1 MENENKQSTEF
12 DGIVLSESVDNAE
25 AVADVTIP
33 ENKGNENLSAQE
45 APKKK
50 KKKKIGKFLVFLI
63 FIALIGGGCYYY
75 LKYMCTSDKF
85 IDYSIKSVN
94 SMVNNIYKNTIDYN
108 ILEDDYLGTG
118 ELEIKSSDSKY
129 SYLDGLKLEYTVGTS
144 LANDYASLDGKLTQ
158 GSYAS
163 LSALAFVDKENT
175 YIKSE
180 DVYSLMLNYN
190 LGKNYFTD
198 IKKELEDSNDFTV
211 AEIKKATNNVIKYLG
226 EALKEVSSSSTID
239 KGIYINYVFNLDKDN
254 YKKFCDK
261 FETLIKNDEQ
271 LKVWNEKYSF
281 LDDSSDEYKY
291 DYYEDKKVSIKINA
305 ITKEVESFSITSD
318 NESLFG
324 KRIEKNKYK
333 ITSDDMVINAEIND
347 KKIDLEINE
356 DNESV
361 GSFTG
366 VMDGNKIS
374 FNFKEYEEKV
384 EVYVDITKES
394 NSQMRVSTV
403 VNYGGLSVKN
413 KITNK
418 VGQSLVTKETFNN
431 YRSVEQLS
439 ESELST
445 IQTNLMDKLSQ
456 FKAYN
461 SLFSTTSN
469 NNYF

>member
-1 MENENKQSTEF
+1 
-12 DGIVLSESVDNAE
+12 
-25 AVADVTIP
+25 
-33 ENKGNENLSAQE
+33 
-45 APKKK
+45 
-50 KKKKIGKFLVFLI
+50 
-63 FIALIGGGCYYY
+63 
-75 LKYMCTSDKF
+75 
-85 IDYSIKSVN
+85 
-94 SMVNNIYKNTIDYN
+94 
-108 ILEDDYLGTG
+108 
-118 ELEIKSSDSKY
+118 
-129 SYLDGLKLEYTVGTS
+129 
-144 LANDYASLDGKLTQ
+144 
-158 GSYAS
+158 
-163 LSALAFVDKENT
+163 
-175 YIKSE
+175 
-180 DVYSLMLNYN
+180 
-190 LGKNYFTD
+190 
-198 IKKELEDSNDFTV
+198 
-211 AEIKKATNNVIKYLG
+211 
-226 EALKEVSSSSTID
+226 
-239 KGIYINYVFNLDKDN
+239 
-254 YKKFCDK
+254 
-261 FETLIKNDEQ
+261 
-271 LKVWNEKYSF
+271 
-281 LDDSSDEYKY
+281 
-291 DYYEDKKVSIKINA
+291 
-305 ITKEVESFSITSD
+305 
-318 NESLFG
+318 
-324 KRIEKNKYK
+324 
-333 ITSDDMVINAEIND
+333 MVINAEIND

-403 VNYGGLSVKN
+403 VNYGDLSVKN